1 MDPAP
6 SKNVPRPQVE
16 TIALDVMGGDDAP
29 GPELEG
35 ALMAVREG
43 RARVILVGDE
53 ARVRA
58 GLAARK
64 VDPASLGDRLT
75 IQHAGEVITMDD
87 HPAQAAR
94 AKKDSSMRVAFELV
108 KRGIASAV
116 VSAGNSGAMMA
127 CGLFVLKRVRGLDRP
142 GVCTTFPTRTGVCA
156 LIDMGANT
164 DVKAVTLA
172 QFAVLG
178 ATYVHLLHG
187 VHRPRVGLLSNG
199 TEDGKGTE
207 LLRESLAMLRGTGAR
222 LPFDF
227 RGYVEGRDLFGG
239 NLDVVVTDGFTGNV
253 VLKTAEGAASLIM
266 KLVKEEVLR
275 TPFRKLG
282 ALLLKGAF
290 GSLARRLDYA
300 EHGGAPLLGV
310 EGNVVL
316 CHGSSNGKAIKNGI
330 AMAARFASA
339 GLVDGVKHALEEA
352 APLWAHSASAVG
364 SA

>member
-1 MDPAP
+1 MSPAQ
-6 SKNVPRPQVE
+6 SHTV
-16 TIALDVMGGDDAP
+16 ALDVMGGDAAP
-29 GPELEG
+29 GPELDG
-35 ALMAVREG
+35 AIAAVRANL
-43 RARVILVGDE
+43 ARVILVGDE
-53 ARVRA
+53 GRVRA
-58 GLAARK
+58 SLASRG
-64 VDPASLGDRLT
+64 VDLASFGDRMRL
-75 IQHAGEVITMDD
+75 QHAGEVITMDD

-108 KRGIASAV
+108 KRGEANAV

-164 DVKAVTLA
+164 DVKATTLA

-178 ATYVHLLHG
+178 ATYVRLLHKIP
-187 VHRPRVGLLSNG
+187 RPRVGLLSNG

-207 LLRESLAMLRGTGAR
+207 LLREALAMLREAGPK
-222 LPFDF
+222 LPFEF

-239 NLDVVVTDGFTGNV
+239 ELDVVVTDGFTGNV

-266 KLVKEEVLR
+266 KLVKEEVLAS
-275 TPFRKLG
+275 PVRKLG

-290 GSLARRLDYA
+290 SALARRLDYA

-316 CHGSSNGKAIKNGI
+316 CHGSSNEKAIKNGI
-330 AMAARFASA
+330 SMAARLSVA
-339 GLVDGVKHALEEA
+339 GLVDAVKLAVQDS
-352 APLWAHSASAVG
+352 APLWAQEAESA
-364 SA
+364 